1 MSVSVS
7 VNGSSYTIPQNR
19 ETGWGT
25 NVTSWIVAV
34 SSSTLQKSG
43 GSFTLTGE
51 VDFGASFGLK
61 ASYVKSRATNPSA
74 AGVFRLGNTE
84 TVSWRNAANSADLA
98 LTVSSGNALTFNGNV
113 IPSGGASLT
122 ASRVVVTDGSGL
134 LTTEANLAKA
144 KGGTGY
150 DLTTQPI
157 ELPEIATPSTP
168 ASGFGRVYFKTD
180 GQLYQLNDGGVE
192 TQVGSGSGNINYVL
206 NGTFDVGVVGWAT
219 YADAAG
225 VAPVNGT
232 GGSPTVT
239 FTQTTSSPLAGAGS
253 GLFTKDAA
261 NRQGEGVSYDFT
273 ISSADQG
280 KMLHVQFD
288 YAVASGTYADGG
300 MRVYLYDITNSVVI
314 EPVPVTILNSSNAQT
329 WTGEFQTAINSTS
342 YRLIWHVASTS
353 ASAYALKFDR
363 VIVAPNTYSY
373 GAAVTDWTAFTPTLV
388 NSWTNVTL
396 SGYYRRVGDTA
407 EITYKV
413 QTTGTPSGTSLSFYA
428 PSGLVVDN
436 TKLSSNGDGM
446 RVGYGGIYQTGVI
459 VSGLQAFYNN
469 NSGNGYFNATYLTSV
484 TTAGESAVTP
494 TAPVSISNHPDYI
507 WLTVKVPIA
516 GWSSNVVV
524 SDQTDTRVIQA
535 KVFRSSTAQTITTG
549 AAVKCQFNG
558 VVSDSNAAYD
568 SATNYRYT
576 VPVAGVY
583 EFKGGISFAST
594 ASLGSAALILYKNG
608 GELNSVQFTKESA
621 SFSTIGVTF
630 SFDDPTAKAGDYY
643 EIYVSNQMSASIDLL
658 STASIGGGSYW
669 IINRMCGPSQIAAS
683 ESVNARYYSSS
694 TTISGS
700 DATIV
705 YSTKDFDSHN
715 AYSSGTYTIPMNGK
729 YSVRAALQISGT
741 YALNQSSS
749 LKIFKSGSIMSDAG
763 TVAGGANTSLYV
775 SINDLISCVAGD
787 TITIVGLSSATSP
800 SINASTTRNY
810 FSIFRAGN

>member
-113 IPSGGASLT
+113 IPGGGAALT
-122 ASRVVVTDGSGL
+122 ASQVVVTDGSGL

-288 YAVASGTYADGG
+288 YTVASGTYADGG

-353 ASAYALKFDR
+353 TSAYTLKFDR

-373 GAAVTDWTAFTPTLV
+373 GATVTDWTAFTPTG
-388 NSWTNVTL
+388 SWSTNTTYT
-396 SGYYRRVGDTA
+396 GFYRRVGDSA
-407 EITYKV
+407 QV
-413 QTTGTPSGTSLSFYA
+413 QFKIALAGAPTSATLTVNL
-428 PSGLVVDN
+428 PSGLVIDTAKMADTTASREIPGSAGSISDTGSTVYPG
-436 TKLSSNGDGM
+436 T
-446 RVGYGGIYQTGVI
+446 VGYSSTTAVAPQYIS
-459 VSGLQAFYNN
+459 VSGA
-469 NSGNGYFNATYLTSV
+469 LTNI
-484 TTAGESAVTP
+484 GAVTQA
-494 TAPVSISNHPDYI
+494 APFTFGNTDTLEFSY
-507 WLTVKVPIA
+507 TVPIA
-516 GWSSNVVV
+516 GWGSNVVV

-535 KVFRSSTAQTITTG
+535 KVYRATSGQTITTG
-549 AAVKCQFNG
+549 AANKVQFNG
-558 VVSDSNAAYD
+558 VASDSNAAYD
-568 SATNYRYT
+568 PTTNYRYT

-583 EFKGGISFAST
+583 QIRGAVSFAST
-594 ASLGSAALILYKNG
+594 ASLGSASVSLYKNG
-608 GELNSVQFTKESA
+608 FDINSVQFSKESA

-630 SFDDPTAKAGDYY
+630 TFDDPSAKAGDYY
-643 EIYVSNQMSASIDLL
+643 EIYVGNSMSASIVLL
-658 STASIGGGSYW
+658 SDSSIAGGSYC
-669 IINRMCGPSQIAAS
+669 IFNRLSGPSQIAAS

-694 TTISGS
+694 TTLSGS

-729 YSVRAALQISGT
+729 YSVRSALQISGT

-749 LKIFKSGSIMSDAG
+749 LKIFKNGSIVSDNG

-800 SINASTTRNY
+800 SINASTSRNY
-810 FSIFRAGN
+810 FSIFRTGN

>member
-61 ASYVKSRATNPSA
+61 ASYVKSRATNPSS

-353 ASAYALKFDR
+353 ASAYTLKFDR

-373 GAAVTDWTAFTPTLV
+373 GAVVTDPVAYTPTFTGFGTVSGV
-388 NSWTNVTL
+388 NVQSYRVGGELIISGNFTAGTTTATEARISLGYNGTSGNVTTL
-396 SGYYRRVGDTA
+396 STLATTTQVGRAVRNATTNANNDFA
-407 EITYKV
+407 MLIEASVTYL
-413 QTTGTPSGTSLSFYA
+413 TMGA
-428 PSGLVVDN
+428 IN
-436 TKLSSNGDGM
+436 
-446 RVGYGGIYQTGVI
+446 
-459 VSGLQAFYNN
+459 VSGLNALTKQVANN
-469 NSGNGYFNATYLTSV
+469 IISTGDI
-484 TTAGESAVTP
+484 
-494 TAPVSISNHPDYI
+494 VSFFAR
-507 WLTVKVPIA
+507 VPIA

-549 AAVKCQFNG
+549 ASVKCQFNG

-576 VPVAGVY
+576 IPVAGVY

-608 GELNSVQFTKESA
+608 GEFNSVQFTKESA

-658 STASIGGGSYW
+658 SNASIGGGSYW

-683 ESVNARYYSSS
+683 EKVVARYKA
-694 TTISGS
+694 TTAYVTTGII
-700 DATIV
+700 D
-705 YSTKDFDSHN
+705 YDSRQIDTHN
-715 AYSSGTYTIPMNGK
+715 AVTAGASWKFTAPRAGYYS
-729 YSVRAALQISGT
+729 IS
-741 YALNQSSS
+741 A
-749 LKIFKSGSIMSDAG
+749 
-763 TVAGGANTSLYV
+763 TSLLSAAVGDSLSIFVNGTGVVGLCSTNSTDTRGGNQVV
-775 SINDLISCVAGD
+775 SLVAGD
-787 TITIVGLSSATSP
+787 VVNIRPFSSTSITLNAFGTGQFNQV
-800 SINASTTRNY
+800 SIQ
-810 FSIFRAGN
+810 SI